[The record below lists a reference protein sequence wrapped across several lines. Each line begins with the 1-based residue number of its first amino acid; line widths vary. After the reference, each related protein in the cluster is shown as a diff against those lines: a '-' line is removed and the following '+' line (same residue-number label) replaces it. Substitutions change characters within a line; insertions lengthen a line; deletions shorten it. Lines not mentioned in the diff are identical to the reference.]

1 MVSSN
6 PPQRSGR
13 RGGTATGGSSPA
25 GGVQDPAS
33 SYEQDQRE
41 CLAAAA
47 GAGSQ
52 VEACVKFGALAAEAG
67 RWDDAAKALKAALA
81 LDPRCSEAYGSLA
94 MIHQRRQDYP
104 QAVDNYLKCL
114 ELDGDNL
121 IALLGLF
128 QTCCKMGTFAVII
141 RYLEI
146 YLGGHPR
153 DVAVLFCLATLYAR
167 DGSLEKARGILRG
180 VLDLEPTNTEA
191 ERLLGQVE
199 AALSHAPACR
209 QPRG

>member
-1 MVSSN
+1 MPTGS
-6 PPQRSGR
+6 PP
-13 RGGTATGGSSPA
+13 PA
-25 GGVQDPAS
+25 GGVPDAPS
-33 SYEQDQRE
+33 GYEQDQRQ
-41 CLAAAA
+41 CLASAA
-47 GAGSQ
+47 GGGSQ
-52 VEACVKFGALAAEAG
+52 VEACVQFGAIAVEAG
-67 RWDDAAKALKAALA
+67 RWDDATQALNAALA
-81 LDPRCSEAYGSLA
+81 MDPRCSEAYGSLA
-94 MIHQRRQDYP
+94 MIHQKRQDYP

-167 DGSLEKARGILRG
+167 DGSLKKAREILRV
-180 VLDLEPTNTEA
+180 VLNLEPANTEA
-191 ERLLGQVE
+191 AYLLRQVE
-199 AALSHAPACR
+199 AALSHGPACR
-209 QPRG
+209 QSQE

>member
-6 PPQRSGR
+6 PAR
-13 RGGTATGGSSPA
+13 RGGQRDGAAPGGTPA
-25 GGVQDPAS
+25 GASPDAS
-33 SYEQDQRE
+33 SLYEQDQRE
-41 CLAAAA
+41 SLAAS
-47 GAGSQ
+47 GGGGQ
-52 VEACVKFGALAAEAG
+52 VEACVKFGAIAAEAG

-81 LDPRCSEAYGSLA
+81 MDPRCSEAYGSLA
-94 MIHQRRQDYP
+94 MIHQKRQDYP

-167 DGSLEKARGILRG
+167 DGSLEKARGILLA
-180 VLDLEPTNTEA
+180 VLNLEPANAEA
-191 ERLLGQVE
+191 EHLLRQVE
-199 AALSHAPACR
+199 AALSQAPACR
-209 QPRG
+209 QPRE